1 MRAAVL
7 ACGSVPAVNASF
19 QGDSIYQYGEV
30 NLSVAVAVDEGLVTP
45 VIRSAQ
51 NKSLRDLN
59 GEIKDLATRARDKKL
74 APDEMQGGTITISN
88 LGSYGINSFDAIIN
102 PPQAVILSIGTIS
115 KQPVVNKDNQIVPG
129 MRMWIGMSCDHRVV
143 DGAVGAQYLV
153 AFKNFVENP
162 VLLVS

>member
-1 MRAAVL
+1 
-7 ACGSVPAVNASF
+7 
-19 QGDSIYQYGEV
+19 
-30 NLSVAVAVDEGLVTP
+30 
-45 VIRSAQ
+45 
-51 NKSLRDLN
+51 
-59 GEIKDLATRARDKKL
+59 
-74 APDEMQGGTITISN
+74 MQGGTITISN

-115 KQPVVNKDNQIVPG
+115 KQPVVNKYNEIVPG

-143 DGAVGAQYLV
+143 DGAVGAQYLA